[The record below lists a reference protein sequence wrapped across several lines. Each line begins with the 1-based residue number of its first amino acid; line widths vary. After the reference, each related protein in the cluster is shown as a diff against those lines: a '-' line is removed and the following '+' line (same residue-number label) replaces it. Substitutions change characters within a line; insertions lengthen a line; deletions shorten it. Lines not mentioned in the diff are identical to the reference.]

1 MMIQESTIR
10 EFMIQI
16 DPEAKKDPDFI
27 DEIDTLIFRLK
38 KLQKKKNEVKS
49 KKSK

>member
-10 EFMIQI
+10 EFMMQI

-27 DEIDTLIFRLK
+27 DEIDTLILK